1 MICMLRIGHQL
12 QKKIYENEDFGAE
25 LNKTGYFDDDL
36 NRLLTGLK
44 TPYEKIDAIYNF
56 VKTNIKWNDYYGF
69 LCDG

>member
-25 LNKTGYFDDDL
+25 LNKTGYFDDL

-44 TPYEKIDAIYNF
+44 TPYEKLTRFIILLRP
-56 VKTNIKWNDYYGF
+56 T
-69 LCDG
+69 